1 MSLSED
7 VDFLNNP
14 DLREE
19 EKKALRYYTERGFQ
33 YISEYFYK
41 GITGLINKLRE
52 TKHSVE
58 DIEKGIEK
66 VKSTIKIID
75 QAFLHC
81 CLTRD
86 YITYRGIKNPE
97 LEKLRELNIGDVYK
111 KPGFLSL
118 TYCIDV
124 ALREDFAEIDEKGEL
139 NIMAIKIYKG
149 SPAIFIGNNPELKEC
164 EILLPRKRELK
175 LLQISS
181 TMIKDL
187 NVQIKHRTDISDS
200 TRINLFITQDV
211 SS

>member
-1 MSLSED
+1 MSLSKD
-7 VDFLNNP
+7 VDFLSNP
-14 DLREE
+14 DLRDE
-19 EKKALRYYTERGFQ
+19 EKKALRYYTGSGFQ

-41 GITGLINKLRE
+41 GRAGLINRLRE
-52 TKHSVE
+52 TKRSVE
-58 DIEKGIEK
+58 DIEKGIDK

-81 CLTRD
+81 CLTRE
-86 YITYRGIKNPE
+86 YITYHGIKNPE
-97 LEKLRELNIGDVYK
+97 LEKIRELKIGDVYK

-124 ALREDFAEIDEKGEL
+124 ALREDFAEVDKKGEL
-139 NIMAIKIYKG
+139 NIMAIKIHKG
-149 SPAIFIGNNPELKEC
+149 SPAIFIGNIPEIMEC

-175 LLQISS
+175 LIQISS

-200 TRINLFITQDV
+200 TRINIFITQDV

>member
-1 MSLSED
+1 MVTIKE
-7 VDFLNNP
+7 FLNNP
-14 DLREE
+14 DLRED

-41 GITGLINKLRE
+41 GIAGLINRLRE

-75 QAFLHC
+75 HAFLHC
-81 CLTRD
+81 CLTRE

-124 ALREDFAEIDEKGEL
+124 ALREDFAEVDEKGEL

-149 SPAIFIGNNPELKEC
+149 SPAIFIGT
-164 EILLPRKRELK
+164 ILRLRNARFFFRGKG
-175 LLQISS
+175 
-181 TMIKDL
+181 
-187 NVQIKHRTDISDS
+187 N
-200 TRINLFITQDV
+200 
-211 SS
+211 